1 MRHVFLAADQ
11 LSYNYHVLLSAGL
24 IARPAARRPC
34 TNRAANQPFG
44 QIVHAAGSSPA
55 VKTPT
60 GPAFDTSACSQQS
73 HDPDEAPPEPSDSD
87 LIEIGI
93 FLSPHGLQGELR
105 LQPTTD
111 YPQERLRSKA
121 TRWVQAQSK
130 GRFPAEKRPINLAG
144 GRPSVYKGHEIWLVR
159 VAGINTPE
167 AASLLR
173 NHRLLMPMTELDM
186 TDDDEFYPWEL
197 VGMQVHHQQT
207 HASIGVVKEV
217 YDSTGAHDV
226 LRVQLVSG
234 EGSVLIPFVK
244 EIVPVV
250 DRLYRKLQIDPPA
263 GLLDLVTAVQ
273 KPKQTGGG
281 LKSRSSSASS
291 NAT

>member
-121 TRWVQAQSK
+121 TR
-130 GRFPAEKRPINLAG
+130 
-144 GRPSVYKGHEIWLVR
+144 
-159 VAGINTPE
+159 
-167 AASLLR
+167 
-173 NHRLLMPMTELDM
+173 
-186 TDDDEFYPWEL
+186 
-197 VGMQVHHQQT
+197 
-207 HASIGVVKEV
+207 
-217 YDSTGAHDV
+217 
-226 LRVQLVSG
+226 
-234 EGSVLIPFVK
+234 
-244 EIVPVV
+244 
-250 DRLYRKLQIDPPA
+250 
-263 GLLDLVTAVQ
+263 
-273 KPKQTGGG
+273 
-281 LKSRSSSASS
+281 
-291 NAT
+291 